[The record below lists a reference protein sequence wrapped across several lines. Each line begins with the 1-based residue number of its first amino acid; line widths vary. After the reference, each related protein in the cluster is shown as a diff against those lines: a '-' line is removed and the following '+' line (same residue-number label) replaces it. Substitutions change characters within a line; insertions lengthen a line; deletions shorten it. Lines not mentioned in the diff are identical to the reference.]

1 MLNRRH
7 LRIKVLQTLYA
18 FFQSGNDSL
27 QKGEQELNT
36 SIEKVY
42 DLYILLLLLIPEAVA
57 FLDQEQ
63 EVHKT
68 KHLPTAEDL
77 KPNKK
82 LAQNPIAQH
91 LTQHKPL
98 ASFANNRH
106 LSWRGEQELIKKMVR
121 SLQADPV
128 YTAYLKEDGGFEA
141 DRNIINQLF
150 LEHIASNEYLVSQFE
165 ERNIYWHDDYEMVTH
180 AVVKTIEAIKP
191 GQNADVALQPLFK
204 DELDDRKFITDLFR
218 KTILN
223 SEEYATRIG
232 AKTENWEVDRIALM
246 DIIIMKMALAEMLW
260 FSEIPLKVSLNEY
273 IEISKQYSTP
283 KSKLFINGILDK
295 LVADLKAE
303 NRIRKVGRGLIE

>member
-1 MLNRRH
+1 M
-7 LRIKVLQTLYA
+7 YA

-42 DLYILLLLLIPEAVA
+42 DLYVLLLLLIPEAVS

-82 LAQNPIAQH
+82 LAQNPIALH
-91 LTQHKPL
+91 LAQHKTL
-98 ASFANNRH
+98 ASIANNRH

-121 SLQADPV
+121 SLLADPA
-128 YTAYLKEDGGFEA
+128 YAAYLEENGGFEG
-141 DRNIINQLF
+141 DRNIIIQLF
-150 LEHIASNEYLVSQFE
+150 VEHIASNEFLVSQFE
-165 ERNIYWHDDYEMVTH
+165 ERTIYWHDDYEMVTQ
-180 AVVKTIEAIKP
+180 AVVKTIESIKP
-191 GQNADVALQPLFK
+191 SQAVDVALQPLFK
-204 DELDDRKFITDLFR
+204 DEVDDRKFITDLFR

-223 SEEYATRIG
+223 SEEYETRIG

-295 LVADLKAE
+295 LVADLKGE